1 MTEQQDARFRRIVY
15 SSIATART
23 DDDTQIEILRQ
34 SRANNGLNGISGVLL
49 SDGRRFL
56 QVLEGTP
63 EAITHVF
70 GRISA
75 DPRHAEVKTLHDE
88 LDTRRIFSGWTM
100 ASMSDN
106 RQTEAVRER
115 LQVLLRSAPD
125 EIREEFEDVLRT
137 VGSAT

>member
-23 DDDTQIEILRQ
+23 DDDTQIDILRQ

-49 SDGRRFL
+49 SDGKRFL

-63 EAITHVF
+63 EAIAHVF

-75 DPRHAEVKTLHDE
+75 DPRHAGVKTLHDE

-100 ASMSDN
+100 ASMSDK
-106 RQTEAVRER
+106 RETDAIRER

-125 EIREEFEDVLRT
+125 DIRAEFDDILRT
-137 VGSAT
+137 VG